1 MMIEF
6 VVELPKACRKSHLLF
21 HLIEFEVFL
30 KFTRRGGHAIELV
43 EDLVEHDL
51 DYLIGVGGDG

>member
-21 HLIEFEVFL
+21 HQKKLYTGWEKLDTITNKKRGRL
-30 KFTRRGGHAIELV
+30 KSNF
-43 EDLVEHDL
+43 
-51 DYLIGVGGDG
+51 